1 MGQLRFREL
10 SKYVKESDFTSEVG
24 SKAIASFE
32 SQFQLVVESLDNAVG
47 ELFFGFEIIEQQMAM
62 GLESAGHPLEGFEAA
77 AGDASA
83 PGVEKLSGPGARRI
97 GPKML
102 KALYQQESAQSA
114 QSAAHQLAHAAV
126 VVGVPVAAVL
136 EKGVQRVFW
145 LQPFSN
151 AQLWA
156 NLAIRRIAR
165 QLTKVKRNYNIKTM
179 KLIVIGGTGLIGT
192 KVVKGLR
199 EKGHEVV
206 AASPSQ
212 GINSVTGE
220 GLAEALVGAQ
230 VVVDV
235 SNSPSWEDKAVLEF
249 FETSERNL
257 AAAEAAAGVG
267 HHVALSVVGTER
279 LLASG
284 YFRAKLAQEN
294 LIKASSIP
302 YTIVRATQFFE
313 FVGGIAQSATEGQT
327 ASGGYDAAYRIG
339 RCRRRLSGCG
349 PCGAVE

>member
-1 MGQLRFREL
+1 
-10 SKYVKESDFTSEVG
+10 
-24 SKAIASFE
+24 
-32 SQFQLVVESLDNAVG
+32 
-47 ELFFGFEIIEQQMAM
+47 
-62 GLESAGHPLEGFEAA
+62 
-77 AGDASA
+77 
-83 PGVEKLSGPGARRI
+83 
-97 GPKML
+97 
-102 KALYQQESAQSA
+102 
-114 QSAAHQLAHAAV
+114 
-126 VVGVPVAAVL
+126 
-136 EKGVQRVFW
+136 
-145 LQPFSN
+145 
-151 AQLWA
+151 
-156 NLAIRRIAR
+156 
-165 QLTKVKRNYNIKTM
+165 M

-294 LIKASSIP
+294 LIKASSIL
-302 YTIVRATQFFE
+302 VRSCVPPSFSNSWA
-313 FVGGIAQSATEGQT
+313 ALPSRPPKDRP
-327 ASGGYDAAYRIG
+327 SGF
-339 RCRRRLSGCG
+339 RRL
-349 PCGAVE
+349 